1 MLIVRVKEREVFPN
15 CPRYAHKMELVERSS
30 YIPRADCETL
40 ITSWKLNCEGF
51 DALSA
56 SDQALDLEYEKRG
69 AGDAKP

>member
-1 MLIVRVKEREVFPN
+1 MLMVRVKAREVFPN

-30 YIPRADCETL
+30 YIPRADG
-40 ITSWKLNCEGF
+40 EGF
-51 DALSA
+51 DALAA